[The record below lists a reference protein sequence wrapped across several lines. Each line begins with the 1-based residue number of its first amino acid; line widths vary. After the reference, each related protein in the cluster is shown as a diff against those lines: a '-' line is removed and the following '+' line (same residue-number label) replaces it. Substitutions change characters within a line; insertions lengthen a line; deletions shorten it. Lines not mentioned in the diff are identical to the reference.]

1 MKLNLKWMRDYEQLR
16 KEKENAELEAE
27 RKMEYFASVAHEI
40 RTPINAIMGYDE
52 LILREYND
60 PALRQYASSIRS
72 AANTLL
78 SIINDSLDYSRI
90 QAGKMRLFPAE
101 YDLGAV
107 IEELAEM
114 IRPRAAS
121 KGLELKNYVN
131 EQTPRFLYG
140 DCDRL
145 KQCIMNL
152 LTNAV
157 KYTEEGEITFSVDYE
172 MLDENSE
179 RGNSQMLLKISV
191 RDTGIGIR
199 NEDMGRL
206 YSPFERIEEEK
217 NKYVEGTGLGI
228 SIVKEILG
236 LMGSKLELESV
247 YGEGSNFHFA
257 IKQEIMKMSP
267 IGDFEQLYAENIVSK
282 EKYNT
287 KFLAPNVKILV
298 VDDADLNLS
307 VMEELLK
314 DTRMQVDSALS
325 ATTGLEL
332 AYKRKYDIIFI
343 DLRMPGMNGE
353 EMVRLIRGKD
363 SDSKSKRINRWK
375 KDKKGDDRSGE
386 HAGINRN
393 TPCIALSGG
402 TLQEMQDKRG
412 FADYLLKPVLYKEL
426 EEVLLKYL
434 PADKVKTIDNSS
446 RNKSAREA
454 DSRVEKAAEILR
466 RRQNK
471 ELGAGE

>member
-16 KEKENAELEAE
+16 KEKENAELDAE
-27 RKMEYFASVAHEI
+27 RKMEYFANVAHEI

-78 SIINDSLDYSRI
+78 AIINDSLDYSRI
-90 QAGKMRLFPAE
+90 EAGKMRLFPAE

-172 MLDENSE
+172 LLDENSE

-199 NEDMGRL
+199 KEDMSRL
-206 YSPFERIEEEK
+206 YNPFERIEEEK

-287 KFLAPNVKILV
+287 KLLAPDVKILV

-332 AYKRKYDIIFI
+332 ASRRKYDLIFI

-363 SDSKSKRINRWK
+363 SESKGRMINRWK
-375 KDKKGDDRSGE
+375 KSDDKNSE
-386 HAGINRN
+386 NSAINRD

-412 FADYLLKPVLYKEL
+412 FADYLLKPVVYKEL

-434 PADKVKTIDNSS
+434 PADKVETIDNSS
-446 RNKSAREA
+446 KNKLAREA

>member
-1 MKLNLKWMRDYEQLR
+1 MKLNLKWMRDIEQLR
-16 KEKENAELEAE
+16 KEKEKAELEAE
-27 RKMEYFASVAHEI
+27 RKMEYFANVAHEI

-90 QAGKMRLFPAE
+90 EAGKMRLFPEE

-114 IRPRAAS
+114 IRPRAAT

-140 DCDRL
+140 DSDRL
-145 KQCIMNL
+145 KQCIINL

-157 KYTEEGEITFSVDYE
+157 KYTEEGEIAFSVDYE
-172 MLDENSE
+172 LLDEISE
-179 RGNSQMLLKISV
+179 RGNTEILLKISV
-191 RDTGIGIR
+191 RDTGIGIKK
-199 NEDMGRL
+199 EDLSRL

-217 NKYVEGTGLGI
+217 NRYVEGTGLGI

-247 YGEGSNFHFA
+247 YGEGSNFHFEV
-257 IKQEIMKMSP
+257 KQEVMKMNP
-267 IGDFEQLYAENIVSK
+267 IGDFEQLYAENLVSK
-282 EKYNT
+282 DKFYT
-287 KFLAPNVKILV
+287 KLLAPDVKILV
-298 VDDADLNLS
+298 VDDAELNLS

-314 DTRMQVDSALS
+314 DTRMQVDSAMS
-325 ATTGLEL
+325 STTGLEL
-332 AYKRKYDIIFI
+332 ASKRKYDLIFI

-353 EMVRLIRGKD
+353 EMVSLIRGRENDSKGLKLSRWRRSRLND
-363 SDSKSKRINRWK
+363 SD
-375 KDKKGDDRSGE
+375 DGYDDE
-386 HAGINRN
+386 HPHVNKN
-393 TPCIALSGG
+393 TPCIALSSG
-402 TLQEMQDKRG
+402 TLQEMQGNHG
-412 FADYLLKPVLYKEL
+412 FADYLLKPVVYKEL

-434 PADKVKTIDNSS
+434 PKEKVKSIDSS
-446 RNKSAREA
+446 KKDKSAREA

-471 ELGAGE
+471 EL